1 MGFIYKI
8 TNDINDKVYIGKTI
22 RTLSIRWSEH
32 LSDYKEIQE
41 TNNRPLYSSMLKYG
55 ASHFTICEVEECPDE
70 LLNEREKFWIAF
82 YDSYENGYNATKGGD
97 GGVGRLHRPKEL
109 ETKIISR
116 YLEVK
121 SCCQV
126 GKEFGYS
133 RWTIAEIL
141 KNNNIDIIPENT
153 AKPVAQYNKDTENL
167 IRIFPSTKAVQKQL
181 GFSDANIGKCCRGQR
196 KTAYGYIWKYLEV

>member
-22 RTLSIRWSEH
+22 RTLPVRWREH

-41 TNNRPLYSSMLKYG
+41 IDNRPLYSSMLKYG
-55 ASHFTICEVEECPDE
+55 VNHFIIYEVEECPDE

-97 GGVGRLHRPKEL
+97 GGVGRPHRPKEL

-121 SCCQV
+121 SCYKV
-126 GKEFGYS
+126 GEEFGYS

-167 IRIFPSTKAVQKQL
+167 IRIFPSAKAVQKQL